1 MTFDTTGLLGPQGP
15 HSAILAE
22 SAEINGI
29 SFDGSVTGAGKTFS
43 AMGLIRHLLKKGVK
57 RKFIVLCPKLAI
69 PQWNDALAKF
79 GLKPEFII
87 NPEKLARGNTP
98 YYKRITPQK
107 YQAMYNLSATIEI
120 PLFICA
126 EWMIPKDWLIIIDES
141 HKYKGVDSLN
151 AGVLFNAST
160 QGYTVHM
167 LSATQAT
174 TPMDMR
180 AFGYAMGLHS
190 RGNHSDRLNLRKFKE
205 FCLEAGA
212 EWVGKWGAQYFDS
225 SKAESMAKLKRI
237 HDFIFSEKKIGSRLT
252 RRDFGDIFPKT
263 QVVAE
268 SYDMGQ
274 DGDKIKAVYDNME
287 LELRLLEE
295 RCKDYKEHVLAII
308 TKARRQVE
316 MLKVPTIVEMVQD
329 YHAEGRSAVVFVN
342 YTDTIDAIIKRLAK
356 LFNPDL
362 IGRIDGQ
369 TPFKQR
375 INDIAHFQADR
386 KLFMVANLMA
396 GGQCINLH
404 NLIRG
409 GRPRSSIINPSY
421 SAISVCQSAGR
432 IDRAYTMSDVY
443 QRFLFA
449 AGTIED
455 KVCRNFN
462 DKNNFVTALNEGSLQ
477 NTDLIPPNLFKFQHL
492 IEAMQVR

>member
-1 MTFDTTGLLGPQGP
+1 
-15 HSAILAE
+15 
-22 SAEINGI
+22 
-29 SFDGSVTGAGKTFS
+29 
-43 AMGLIRHLLKKGVK
+43 MGLIRHLLKKGVK
-57 RKFIVLCPKLAI
+57 QKFIVLCPKLAI

-87 NPEKLARGNTP
+87 NPEKIARGNTP
-98 YYKRITPQK
+98 YYKRISPEQ
-107 YQAMYNLSATIEI
+107 YRAMYELSPTIEI
-120 PLFICA
+120 PLFIQA
-126 EWMIPKDWLIIIDES
+126 MWMIPKDWLIVIDES

-160 QGYTVHM
+160 QGYTVHLM
-167 LSATQAT
+167 SATQAT
-174 TPMDMR
+174 TPLDMR
-180 AFGYAMGLHS
+180 AFGYAVGLHS
-190 RGNHSDRLNLRKFKE
+190 RGNHHDRLNLRKFKE
-205 FCLEAGA
+205 FCIEAGA

-225 SKAESMAKLKRI
+225 SKKESMERLKRI
-237 HDFIFSEKKIGSRLT
+237 HDFLYSEKKIGSRLN
-252 RRDFGDIFPKT
+252 RKDFGDIFPKT

-268 SYDMGQ
+268 AYDMGTAS
-274 DGDKIKAVYDNME
+274 DEIRRVYDEMDM
-287 LELRLLEE
+287 ELRLLEE
-295 RCKDYKEHVLAII
+295 RCKNYKEHVLAII
-308 TKARRQVE
+308 TKARRQAE

-329 YHAEGRSAVVFVN
+329 FHAEGRSAVVFLN
-342 YTDTIDAIIKRLAK
+342 YTDSIDAVIKRLSAE
-356 LFNPDL
+356 FDPSL
-362 IGRIDGQ
+362 IGRIDGN

-375 INDIAHFQADR
+375 INDIAQFQLDK

-404 NLIRG
+404 NLIKG

-421 SAISVCQSAGR
+421 SAICVCQSAGR

-449 AGTIED
+449 ARTIEET
-455 KVCRNFN
+455 VCRRFN